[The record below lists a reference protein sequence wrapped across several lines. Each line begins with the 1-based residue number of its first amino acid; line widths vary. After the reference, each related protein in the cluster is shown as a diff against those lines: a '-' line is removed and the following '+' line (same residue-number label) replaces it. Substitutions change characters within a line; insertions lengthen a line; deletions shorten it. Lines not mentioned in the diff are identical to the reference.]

1 VEAAKAGG
9 YGGREIVIRVNS
21 LNTPWGYA
29 DLVAAATAGADAI
42 LLPKTENP
50 ENVRQAVT
58 VLEANSAPAD
68 LAIWCMMETPRAVL
82 NAEAIAGANPRVGC
96 FVMGTSD
103 LTKDVHA
110 RHTKDRLPMITSLG
124 LCLLAARAFGLAI
137 LDGVHLD
144 LNDDAGFEAACRQG
158 LEMGFDGKT
167 LIHPGQV
174 EPCNEVFAPSSSEL
188 EMAGRIVT
196 AFKQAQAVGKGV
208 VTVDGRMIENLHVEQ
223 AERALA
229 LAAAILEL
237 QAAA

>member
-1 VEAAKAGG
+1 MLRPARPRRSVLYMPGSNARALEKGRSLPADALILDLEDAVAPDAKRDARTQVVEAAKAGG

-58 VLEANSAPAD
+58 VLEANGAPAD

-82 NAEAIAGANPRVGC
+82 NAEAIAGANPRVAC

-137 LDGVHLD
+137 LDGVLS
-144 LNDDAGFEAACRQG
+144 GSQ
-158 LEMGFDGKT
+158 
-167 LIHPGQV
+167 
-174 EPCNEVFAPSSSEL
+174 
-188 EMAGRIVT
+188 
-196 AFKQAQAVGKGV
+196 
-208 VTVDGRMIENLHVEQ
+208 
-223 AERALA
+223 
-229 LAAAILEL
+229 
-237 QAAA
+237 